1 MSYKLYFGVDVSKLW
16 LDIAYYDGVD
26 VDWKHGH
33 IRVDNDE
40 KGFAQ
45 LGRWLD
51 RLGVGKGTCIFCMEY
66 TGLYSQEFRQWLER
80 MKIVYGMVS
89 PRKMHRF
96 EPDLGEDERSLDR
109 IKTDE
114 MDSFRIAIYC
124 KEHSMK
130 IRRKPSHLPSDAYFK
145 LKRLLAERRQYVK
158 QSTLYKQQ
166 LHDIGKYDTEA
177 SRHRKE
183 AELASL
189 TEKVL
194 QTSKEME
201 TIIREDADIRRNYD
215 LLCSIKGIGLVVA
228 AETIVLTENFTSI
241 TNPRRYAC
249 YVGIAPGRKESGVSI
264 QGGDHVGRKGFTQAK
279 ADLSMAAL
287 HAIHY
292 DKGIRA
298 YWLRRKTEG
307 KHSGVVL
314 NAVKFKIVLRM
325 FAVIRRRKPYVEME
339 EYGKK

>member
-1 MSYKLYFGVDVSKLW
+1 MSYKLYFGVDVSKHW
-16 LDIAYYDGVD
+16 LDVACYDGVD
-26 VDWKHGH
+26 IDWKNGH
-33 IRVDNDE
+33 IRVDNNE
-40 KGFAQ
+40 RGFSL
-45 LGRWLD
+45 LGRWLEKLD
-51 RLGVGKGTCIFCMEY
+51 VGKGSCMFCMEY
-66 TGLYSQEFRQWLER
+66 TGLYCQEFRQWLESR
-80 MKIVYGMVS
+80 QIVYGMVS
-89 PRKMHRF
+89 PRRMHRF
-96 EPDLGEDERSLDR
+96 EPDLGEDERALDR

-130 IRRKPSHLPSDAYFK
+130 IRRKPSRLPSASYFK
-145 LKRLLAERRQYVK
+145 LKRLLAERRQYVR

-166 LHDIGKYDTEA
+166 LHDIGRYDTEG

-183 AELASL
+183 DELASL
-189 TEKVL
+189 TEKAL
-194 QTSKEME
+194 QTGKEME
-201 TIIREDADIRRNYD
+201 SIIREDADIKRNYD
-215 LLCSIKGIGLVVA
+215 LICSITGIGLVIA

-264 QGGDHVGRKGFTQAK
+264 QGGAHVSRKGFTQAK

-287 HAIHY
+287 QGIRH
-292 DKGIRA
+292 DKGLRT
-298 YWLRRKTEG
+298 YWLRRKAEG

-325 FAVIRRRKPYVEME
+325 FSVIRRQKPYVEME

>member
-40 KGFAQ
+40 KGFSQ

-51 RLGVGKGTCIFCMEY
+51 RLGVGKGTCIFCME
-66 TGLYSQEFRQWLER
+66 
-80 MKIVYGMVS
+80 
-89 PRKMHRF
+89 
-96 EPDLGEDERSLDR
+96 
-109 IKTDE
+109 DE

-189 TEKVL
+189 TENAL

-201 TIIREDADIRRNYD
+201 AIIREDADIRKNYG
-215 LLCSIKGIGLVVA
+215 LLCSIKGIGLIVA

-287 HAIHY
+287 HAIRF

-298 YWLRRKTEG
+298 YWLRRKAEG

-325 FAVIRRRKPYVEME
+325 FAVIRRQKPYVEME

>member
-1 MSYKLYFGVDVSKLW
+1 MSYKLYFGVDVSKHW

-33 IRVDNDE
+33 IRVDNNE
-40 KGFAQ
+40 KGFSQ
-45 LGRWLD
+45 LGRWLEK
-51 RLGVGKGTCIFCMEY
+51 LGVGHGTCIFCMEY
-66 TGLYSQEFRQWLER
+66 TGLYSQEFRQWLEYKR
-80 MKIVYGMVS
+80 IVYGMVS
-89 PRKMHRF
+89 PRRMHRF
-96 EPDLGEDERSLDR
+96 EPDLGADERALDR

-130 IRRKPSHLPSDAYFK
+130 IRRKPSRLPSDAYFK

-166 LHDIGKYDTEA
+166 LHDISRYDTE
-177 SRHRKE
+177 SSLHRKE
-183 AELASL
+183 SELASL
-189 TEKVL
+189 TGKAL
-194 QTSKEME
+194 RTSMEME
-201 TIIREDADIRRNYD
+201 SIIREDVDIKRNYD

-249 YVGIAPGRKESGVSI
+249 YIGIAPGRKESGVSI
-264 QGGDHVGRKGFTQAK
+264 QGGAHVSSKGFTQAK

-287 HAIHY
+287 HGIRH

-298 YWLRRKTEG
+298 YWLRRKTDG

-314 NAVKFKIVLRM
+314 NAIKFKIVLRM
-325 FAVIRRRKPYVEME
+325 FAVIRRQKPYVEME

>member
-1 MSYKLYFGVDVSKLW
+1 M
-16 LDIAYYDGVD
+16 
-26 VDWKHGH
+26 
-33 IRVDNDE
+33 
-40 KGFAQ
+40 
-45 LGRWLD
+45 
-51 RLGVGKGTCIFCMEY
+51 
-66 TGLYSQEFRQWLER
+66 
-80 MKIVYGMVS
+80 
-89 PRKMHRF
+89 
-96 EPDLGEDERSLDR
+96 
-109 IKTDE
+109 
-114 MDSFRIAIYC
+114 
-124 KEHSMK
+124 
-130 IRRKPSHLPSDAYFK
+130 
-145 LKRLLAERRQYVK
+145 
-158 QSTLYKQQ
+158 
-166 LHDIGKYDTEA
+166 
-177 SRHRKE
+177 
-183 AELASL
+183 
-189 TEKVL
+189 L

>member
-1 MSYKLYFGVDVSKLW
+1 MSDKLYFGVDVSKHW

-26 VDWKHGH
+26 VDWKRGH

-51 RLGVGKGTCIFCMEY
+51 RLDVGKGTCIFCMEY

-177 SRHRKE
+177 SQHRKE

-194 QTSKEME
+194 LTSKEME
-201 TIIREDADIRRNYD
+201 AIIKEDADIKRNYD

-325 FAVIRRRKPYVEME
+325 FAVIRRQKPYVEME

>member
-89 PRKMHRF
+89 PRK
-96 EPDLGEDERSLDR
+96 
-109 IKTDE
+109 
-114 MDSFRIAIYC
+114 
-124 KEHSMK
+124 
-130 IRRKPSHLPSDAYFK
+130 AYFK

-189 TEKVL
+189 TENAL

-201 TIIREDADIRRNYD
+201 AIIREDADIRKNYG
-215 LLCSIKGIGLVVA
+215 LLCSIKGIGLIVA

-287 HAIHY
+287 HAIRF

-298 YWLRRKTEG
+298 YWLRRKAEG

-325 FAVIRRRKPYVEME
+325 FAVIRRQKPYVEME

>member
-1 MSYKLYFGVDVSKLW
+1 MSYKLYFGVDVSKHW

-26 VDWKHGH
+26 IDWKHGH
-33 IRVDNDE
+33 IRVDNNE
-40 KGFAQ
+40 KGFCL
-45 LGRWLD
+45 LGRWLEKLD
-51 RLGVGKGTCIFCMEY
+51 VRQGSCIFCMEY

-80 MKIVYGMVS
+80 KKIIYGMIS

-96 EPDLGEDERSLDR
+96 EPDLGEDERALDR

-130 IRRKPSHLPSDAYFK
+130 IRRKPSRLPSDAYFR
-145 LKRLLAERRQYVK
+145 LKRLLAERRQYIK

-166 LHDIGKYDTEA
+166 LHDIGRFDTEG

-183 AELASL
+183 SELASL
-189 TEKVL
+189 TGKAL
-194 QTSKEME
+194 QTSSEME
-201 TIIREDADIRRNYD
+201 SIIKEDAAIKRNYD

-249 YVGIAPGRKESGVSI
+249 YIGIAPGRKESGVSI
-264 QGGDHVGRKGFTQAK
+264 QGGDHVSRKGFTQAK

-287 HAIHY
+287 QGIRH

-298 YWLRRKTEG
+298 YWLRRKAEG

-325 FAVIRRRKPYVEME
+325 FAVIRRQKPYVEME

>member
-1 MSYKLYFGVDVSKLW
+1 MSNKLYFGVDVSKHW
-16 LDIAYYDGVD
+16 LDIAYYDGVA

-33 IRVDNDE
+33 IRVDNNE
-40 KGFAQ
+40 KGFSL
-45 LGRWLD
+45 LGRWLEKLD
-51 RLGVGKGTCIFCMEY
+51 VGQGSCMFCMEY
-66 TGLYSQEFRQWLER
+66 TGLYCQDFRQWLER
-80 MKIVYGMVS
+80 RRIVYGMVS
-89 PRKMHRF
+89 PRRMHRF
-96 EPDLGEDERSLDR
+96 EPDLGEDERALDR

-130 IRRKPSHLPSDAYFK
+130 IRRKPSRLPSDAYFK

-158 QSTLYKQQ
+158 QSALYKQQ
-166 LHDIGKYDTEA
+166 LHDIGRYDTEG

-183 AELASL
+183 SELASL
-189 TEKVL
+189 TGKAL
-194 QTSKEME
+194 QTGTEME
-201 TIIREDADIRRNYD
+201 SVIREDADIRRNYD

-249 YVGIAPGRKESGVSI
+249 YIGIAPGRKESGVSI
-264 QGGDHVGRKGFTQAK
+264 QGGDHVSRKGFTQAK

-287 HAIHY
+287 QGIRH

-298 YWLRRKTEG
+298 YWLRRKAEG

-325 FAVIRRRKPYVEME
+325 FAVIRRQKPYVEME

>member
-1 MSYKLYFGVDVSKLW
+1 
-16 LDIAYYDGVD
+16 
-26 VDWKHGH
+26 
-33 IRVDNDE
+33 
-40 KGFAQ
+40 
-45 LGRWLD
+45 
-51 RLGVGKGTCIFCMEY
+51 
-66 TGLYSQEFRQWLER
+66 
-80 MKIVYGMVS
+80 MVWYL
-89 PRKMHRF
+89 P
-96 EPDLGEDERSLDR
+96 
-109 IKTDE
+109 
-114 MDSFRIAIYC
+114 A
-124 KEHSMK
+124 
-130 IRRKPSHLPSDAYFK
+130 PSDAYFK

-189 TEKVL
+189 TENAL

-201 TIIREDADIRRNYD
+201 AIIREDADIRKNYG
-215 LLCSIKGIGLVVA
+215 LLCSIKGIGLIVA

-287 HAIHY
+287 HAIRF

-298 YWLRRKTEG
+298 YWLRRKAEG

-325 FAVIRRRKPYVEME
+325 FAVIRRQKPYVEME